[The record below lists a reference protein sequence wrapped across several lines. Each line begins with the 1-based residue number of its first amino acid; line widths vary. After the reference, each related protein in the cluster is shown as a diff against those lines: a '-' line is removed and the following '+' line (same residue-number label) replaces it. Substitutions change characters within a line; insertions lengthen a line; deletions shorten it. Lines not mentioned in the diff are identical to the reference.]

1 MKTQVLR
8 RYGINLTIRR
18 IIFWIFIVSS
28 FLGQEIMLLS
38 RVGVSR
44 LDNIRKY

>member
-1 MKTQVLR
+1 MEIQVLR
-8 RYGINLTIRR
+8 GFGINLTIGR

-38 RVGVSR
+38 RVGVFR
-44 LDNIRKY
+44 LYNIR